1 MGSLGHKMEIFN
13 LKLTP
18 EQLQIISAALVEL
31 PFKMAAPLID
41 EINKQLRQ
49 QQSESENDL
58 PTPS

>member
-1 MGSLGHKMEIFN
+1 MEIFN